1 MTYDTFPNS
10 RVFTWNKL
18 ISSLFVLFL
27 VPSGCISSSILSQSL
42 SWSSCLL
49 PRRWGSLEGY
59 TRRSRQSVFSM
70 EPSQHSGPYCSL
82 PTGFDHIKTWYR
94 LILSEEEETSPIT
107 HRGYPWSLSPWV
119 QWSIFRV
126 YISCR
131 CESFLSA
138 LVGRRLA
145 SRETISRHFLVI
157 FYPPGG
163 ISIIIQTL

>member
-18 ISSLFVLFL
+18 INSLFFSLFSPVVYL
-27 VPSGCISSSILSQSL
+27 LSLPIPLTTLLSSPTAMRL
-42 SWSSCLL
+42 
-49 PRRWGSLEGY
+49 LEGY
-59 TRRSRQSVFSM
+59 ARRSRQSVFSM

-94 LILSEEEETSPIT
+94 LILSEEEKTSPIT

-138 LVGRRLA
+138 LVGCRLA
-145 SRETISRHFLVI
+145 SCETIKTFSDHFSHNCTNAVFFFSRL
-157 FYPPGG
+157 
-163 ISIIIQTL
+163 